1 MAWTGKKPILLAFA
15 SALQKMMLDRN
26 GLFTSILLT
35 MLLWGAHIIWLSK
48 DTRPP
53 VWDMALHQTYA
64 FNYLDDNGILLE
76 TNAKAWEKSGDYPPF
91 VHWAIAAMYLI
102 FHPGPHIARLA
113 NLPATFILFLSVFL
127 LAKDQSG
134 PRAGRWACVLVA
146 LTPFMIWISRETILD
161 YWLSAWFAAALVV
174 LRKTRGFQSHS
185 WSLLLGAI
193 MAMGLLTKWFFAG
206 IILAPLLYVFVESKV
221 WKEPD
226 RRLHFAD
233 ALVIPGIVAGLWYI
247 PNIPNLFRY
256 LIQNTGIG
264 ALEGEPP
271 VLSFQSFIYYLRLLE
286 GYQLFA
292 LLFAVLCLAC
302 IFLRREVRDWKFL
315 FFTIAGGWLVMTL
328 LRTKDPRFTLPLL
341 GPLAVIS
348 GAWIQSWKCT
358 NWNRVIQTG
367 LVSLLCFQAYAAN
380 FGVSWL
386 PKRVVLLEGYQG
398 IFRWDW
404 NLYLQDYFDIF
415 GKPKREDWKQDA
427 ILQKVLDDSKKR
439 NAQPELAIVPDLPFF
454 NHANF
459 TLFARM
465 RRLPVHVSHLQSAAN
480 GIHSF
485 DGFNYVVMTERDQ
498 GMPWTTHLSEAMNQI
513 ITGNPEVFRLIE
525 LYQLP
530 SGDGARLYFIRGGS
544 GSRTASAGNQ
554 DDARK

>member
-1 MAWTGKKPILLAFA
+1 MAWTAIKIIPLAFA
-15 SALQKMMLDRN
+15 YALQKMMLDRN
-26 GLFTSILLT
+26 GFLTSLLLT
-35 MLLWGAHIIWLSK
+35 MLLWGFHIVWLSK

-64 FNYLDDNGILLE
+64 FNYLDDSGALPE
-76 TNAKAWEKSGDYPPF
+76 VSEKAWGKSGSYPPF
-91 VHWAIAAMYLI
+91 VHLAIAAMYLI
-102 FHPGPHIARLA
+102 FHPGPHIAALA
-113 NLPATFILFLSVFL
+113 NLPATFILFLAIFA
-127 LAKDQSG
+127 LAKDLSG
-134 PRAGRWACVLVA
+134 PRAGRWACILIA
-146 LTPFMIWISRETILD
+146 LTPFMIWISRETVLD
-161 YWLSAWFAAALVV
+161 YWLSAWFAAALAV

-206 IILAPLLYVFVESKV
+206 IILVPLLYVFVESRV
-221 WKEPD
+221 WKQSD
-226 RRLHFAD
+226 RSLHFAD
-233 ALVIPGIVAGLWYI
+233 ALLIPGIVAGLWYI
-247 PNIPNLFRY
+247 PNIPNLLRY
-256 LIQNTGIG
+256 FLQNTGIG

-271 VLSFQSFIYYLRLLE
+271 VFSFQSFIYYLRLLE

-292 LLFAVLCLAC
+292 LLFVILCLSC
-302 IFLRREVRDWKFL
+302 IFIRREVRNWKFL
-315 FFTIAGGWLVMTL
+315 VFTIAGGWLVMTL

-341 GPLAVIS
+341 GPIAVIS
-348 GAWIQSWKCT
+348 GAWIQSWRKT
-358 NWNRVIQTG
+358 RWNRTIQAG
-367 LVSLLCFQAYAAN
+367 IILLLCFQVYVAN

-415 GKPKREDWKQDA
+415 GKPKRDDWKQDA

-439 NAQPELAIVPDLPFF
+439 NVQPVLALVPDLPFF
-454 NHANF
+454 NHVNF
-459 TLFARM
+459 SLFARM
-465 RRLPVHVSHLQSAAN
+465 RGLPIHVNHPQSAEN

-498 GMPWTTHLSEAMNQI
+498 GMPWTTRLSSAMNQI
-513 ITGNPEVFRLIE
+513 IMGNPEIFRLVE

-530 SGDGARLYFIRGGS
+530 SGDGARLYFIEGGS
-544 GSRTASAGNQ
+544 GGRIRTANNQ